1 MMSDVMM
8 YDLRELSA
16 ISYQLRAIELYS
28 TLRIQNSHTTIRLN
42 MPPDVFQQLCQCWNP
57 YW

>member
-8 YDLRELSA
+8 YDLRELLA

-42 MPPDVFQQLCQCWNP
+42 MPPDVFQQLCQC
-57 YW
+57 

>member
-1 MMSDVMM
+1 MSDVMM

-28 TLRIQNSHTTIRLN
+28 TLRIQNSLTTIRLN
-42 MPPDVFQQLCQCWNP
+42 MPPDVFQQLCQC
-57 YW
+57 